1 MDRAELI
8 DFAKKVITE
17 LEKRPRFPKGSILM
31 HEYQLPGKN
40 NFLITL
46 EGNGYQAVNVNRI
59 YKAYQKDQWTWAM
72 VLDVIAMELSE
83 EPEVLP
89 LEPPKD
95 INLQT
100 VRAEL
105 VNQANPSVQ
114 EQWVIKQ
121 SLFDMALYFYYEG
134 TGEFWEELEDRIERR
149 DMEHS
154 NFTEHDLFLAA
165 MDNLIY
171 QMVQI
176 KKEGLALYHLD
187 NATALLSPKLSSHPG
202 LEHGCYVYPH
212 QIDSVYLITVQ
223 DLRKKFPSDK
233 EQEAWL
239 AMAEGRLETENKKQK
254 NAKLI
259 LSSWLYWYEGG
270 TLTKLK
276 NGRKTKE
283 KKKLKDLI

>member
-8 DFAKKVITE
+8 NFAKKVIKE
-17 LEKRPRFPKGSILM
+17 LEKRPRFPKGSIIT
-31 HEYQLPGKN
+31 HEYQLPGEN

-59 YKAYQKDQWTWAM
+59 YKAYQKDQWAWEMT
-72 VLDVIAMELSE
+72 LDVIAMELSE

-105 VNQANPSVQ
+105 VNQTNPSVQ

-121 SLFDMALYFYYEG
+121 SMFDMALYFYYEG

-171 QMVQI
+171 QVVQI

-187 NATALLSPKLSSHPG
+187 NATALLSPKLSSYPG
-202 LEHGCYVYPH
+202 LEHGCYVYSH
-212 QIDSVYLITVQ
+212 QIDSVYLITKQ
-223 DLRKKFPSDK
+223 DLEKKYPSEK

-239 AMAEGRLETENKKQK
+239 AMAEARLEIENKKQK
-254 NAKLI
+254 DAKLI
-259 LSSWLYWYEGG
+259 LSSWLYWYEDG
-270 TLTKLK
+270 TLIKLK

-283 KKKLKDLI
+283 KKKLKELI

>member
-8 DFAKKVITE
+8 NFVKKVIKE

-31 HEYQLPGKN
+31 HEYQLPGDN
-40 NFLITL
+40 SFLITL
-46 EGNGYQAVNVNRI
+46 EGNGYQVVNVNRI
-59 YKAYQKDQWTWAM
+59 YKAYQKDQWTWKMA
-72 VLDVIAMELSE
+72 LDVVAMELSE

-105 VNQANPSVQ
+105 VNQENPSVQ

-165 MDNLIY
+165 MDNLTY

-187 NATALLSPKLSSHPG
+187 NATALLSQKLGSYPG

-212 QIDSVYLITVQ
+212 QIDSVYLITEQ
-223 DLRKKFPSDK
+223 DLKKEYPSGK
-233 EQEAWL
+233 EQENWL
-239 AMAEGRLETENKKQK
+239 AIAETRLGIENRKQK
-254 NAKLI
+254 DAKLI
-259 LSSWLYWYEGG
+259 LSSWLYWYEDG

-283 KKKLKDLI
+283 KKELKEWI

>member
-8 DFAKKVITE
+8 NFVKKVIKE

-31 HEYQLPGKN
+31 HEYQLPGDN
-40 NFLITL
+40 SFLITL
-46 EGNGYQAVNVNRI
+46 EGNGYQVVNVNRI
-59 YKAYQKDQWTWAM
+59 YKAYQKDQWTWEMA
-72 VLDVIAMELSE
+72 LDVVAMELSE

-105 VNQANPSVQ
+105 VNQENPSVQ

-165 MDNLIY
+165 MDNLTY

-187 NATALLSPKLSSHPG
+187 NATALLSPKLGSYPG
-202 LEHGCYVYPH
+202 LEHGCYDYPQ
-212 QIDSVYLITVQ
+212 QIDSVYLITEQ
-223 DLRKKFPSDK
+223 DLKKEYPSGK
-233 EQEAWL
+233 GQENWL
-239 AMAEGRLETENKKQK
+239 AIAETRLGIENRKQK

-259 LSSWLYWYEGG
+259 LSSWLYWYEDG

-283 KKKLKDLI
+283 KKELKEWI